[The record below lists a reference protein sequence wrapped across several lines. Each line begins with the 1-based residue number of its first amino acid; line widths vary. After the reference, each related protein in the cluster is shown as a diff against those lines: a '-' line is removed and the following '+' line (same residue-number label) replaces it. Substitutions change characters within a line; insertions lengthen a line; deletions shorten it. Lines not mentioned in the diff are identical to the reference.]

1 MSNISIIIPT
11 YNERDNVVLLVQQI
25 VKLLPDSTILIVDDN
40 SPDGTSEVLR
50 NLKIPNLTVFVRN
63 ERGLGSALRYGI
75 KKALELETEF
85 IVTMDADLSHDP
97 IYLSQMT
104 KIAIEGKYDLVI
116 GSRYVKGG
124 GIENWSVRR
133 RVISRGANSLFKLIS
148 RSPLN
153 DNTSNY
159 RVYSRKASLLALD
172 CETANGYEFQICS
185 VFKIIKSNLK
195 VIEYPIIFKDR
206 KVGKS
211 KLRSSEILNWFLY
224 IIKLSLSFASGS
236 KRRAV

>member
-1 MSNISIIIPT
+1 MTNISIVIPT

-40 SPDGTSEVLR
+40 SPDGTAEVLR

-75 KKALELETEF
+75 KKALELETEYV
-85 IVTMDADLSHDP
+85 VTMDADLSHNP
-97 IYLSQMT
+97 IYLPQMT
-104 KIAIEGKYDLVI
+104 KIAIEADYDLVI
-116 GSRYVKGG
+116 GSRYIKGG
-124 GIENWSVRR
+124 GIENWPLRR
-133 RVISRGANSLFKLIS
+133 RIISRSANYLFRLIS

-159 RVYSRKASLLALD
+159 RVYSRKAGTLALN

-185 VFKIIKSNLK
+185 VFRIIKSNL
-195 VIEYPIIFKDR
+195 R
-206 KVGKS
+206 TC
-211 KLRSSEILNWFLY
+211 LLY
-224 IIKLSLSFASGS
+224 TSDA
-236 KRRAV
+236 ADE

>member
-1 MSNISIIIPT
+1 MYGGRTMSNISIVIPT

-25 VKLLPDSTILIVDDN
+25 VKLLPNSRILVIDDN
-40 SPDGTSEVLR
+40 SPDGTVNALR

-75 KKALELETEF
+75 KKGLESGAEL

-97 IYLSQMT
+97 LYLPQMT

-124 GIENWSVRR
+124 GIENWSLRR
-133 RVISRGANSLFKLIS
+133 RVISRGANSLFKLVS

-153 DNTSNY
+153 DNTTNY
-159 RVYSRKASLLALD
+159 RVYSRKASLLALG

-224 IIKLSLSFASGS
+224 IIKLSLSS
-236 KRRAV
+236 

>member
-1 MSNISIIIPT
+1 VIETASISIIIPT

-25 VKLLPDSTILIVDDN
+25 VKLLPNVEILIVDDN
-40 SPDGTSEVLR
+40 SPDGTAEALR
-50 NLKIPNLTVFVRN
+50 SLKIPNLRIFIRN

-85 IVTMDADLSHDP
+85 IVTMDADLSHSP
-97 IYLSQMT
+97 IYLPLMT
-104 KIAIEGKYDLVI
+104 KMAIEGNYDLVI
-116 GSRYVKGG
+116 GSRYRYGG
-124 GIENWSVRR
+124 GIENWPLSRR
-133 RVISRGANSLFKLIS
+133 IISRGANYLFRLIS

-159 RVYSRKASLLALD
+159 RVYSRRAGALALN

-185 VFKIIKSNLK
+185 VFKIIKSNLN

-211 KLRSSEILNWFLY
+211 KLGISEILNWFLY
-224 IIKLSLSFASGS
+224 SIKLPLSP
-236 KRRAV
+236 